1 MPDEQTWKEKFDN
14 ASTYIDFT
22 PNVGRTEENVLI
34 WGLDPKE
41 ILFQI
46 ECYLRGIAFDN
57 KGLAIQKYKPLLN
70 EDGICAVMTTLRAH
84 LNKYITLSNL
94 AKEDVLRIA
103 RDVRF
108 EITEL
113 LYYNWYNYGL
123 IQDNKYNHGQYIP
136 NIANMDMVL
145 DVVDHNVYP
154 NLRRALDAGER
165 NAMRTV
171 MRFIQSI
178 SDKTNPEE
186 RKKESMFNRL
196 NIFRK

>member
-1 MPDEQTWKEKFDN
+1 
-14 ASTYIDFT
+14 
-22 PNVGRTEENVLI
+22 
-34 WGLDPKE
+34 
-41 ILFQI
+41 
-46 ECYLRGIAFDN
+46 
-57 KGLAIQKYKPLLN
+57 
-70 EDGICAVMTTLRAH
+70 
-84 LNKYITLSNL
+84 
-94 AKEDVLRIA
+94 
-103 RDVRF
+103 
-108 EITEL
+108 
-113 LYYNWYNYGL
+113 
-123 IQDNKYNHGQYIP
+123 
-136 NIANMDMVL
+136 MDMVL